1 MFSADSRYFKQAIYT
16 ATTATGQQV
25 PAVTLPLPP
34 LNVAL
39 AGYYQRPNGER
50 LDLIAARFLHDPT
63 WFWKL
68 CDANNA
74 PVPDGLA
81 VQALVGIPT
90 GYGT

>member
-1 MFSADSRYFKQAIYT
+1 MFSADSRYVKQTIYT

-25 PAVTLPLPP
+25 AAVTLPLPP
-34 LNVAL
+34 QNVSL
-39 AGYYQRPNGER
+39 AGYYQRPDGER
-50 LDLIAARFLHDPT
+50 LDLIAARFLNDAT

-68 CDANNA
+68 CDANNT

-81 VQALVGIPT
+81 VQPLVGIPT

>member
-1 MFSADSRYFKQAIYT
+1 MFSADSRYIRQTIYT
-16 ATTATGQQV
+16 ATKASGQQV
-25 PAVTLPLPP
+25 PATTLPLPP
-34 LNVAL
+34 LNPTL
-39 AGYYQRPNGER
+39 AGFYQRPATER
-50 LDLIAARFLHDPT
+50 LDLIAARFLNDPT

-81 VQALVGIPT
+81 VQNLVGIPT

>member
-1 MFSADSRYFKQAIYT
+1 MFSADSRYFKQTIYT

-34 LNVAL
+34 LNASL

-81 VQALVGIPT
+81 VQPLVGIPT